1 MKIAVLGSGAWGTA
15 LAIGLCP
22 RHDLTLWIRD
32 RGHYEEMIETRVNR
46 RHLDPFPI
54 PESVVLS
61 NDFDAATREADLVL
75 IAVPMSGLRKTFR
88 SLAGS
93 GRKIPVIWVSKGFE
107 SGTSKLPHQVAM
119 EEYDAIAPYGVL
131 SGPSFAREVAEGLP
145 VALTLASNDR
155 DFAART
161 ASVLHNNRI
170 RIYSSEDLIGVEV
183 GGAVKNVMAIAA
195 GISDGLGLGSNAR
208 AALVT
213 RGLAEI
219 TRLGLKLG
227 GKLETFLG
235 LSGVGDLTLTCT
247 GDLSRNRKVG
257 LMLATGK
264 PLEKILEELG
274 ATAEGVFTAKEVDM
288 LARSLD
294 VDMPIT
300 KAVCSVLY
308 EGVPAIAAVEELMK
322 RDPKAESDLGLPLH

>member
-32 RGHYEEMIETRVNR
+32 RLHFEEMRETRINR
-46 RHLDPFPI
+46 RHLDPFLI
-54 PESVVLS
+54 PEKILLS
-61 NDFDAATREADLVL
+61 NDFDAATSNADLVL
-75 IAVPMSGLRKTFR
+75 IAVPMSGLREVFR
-88 SLAGS
+88 SLAHS
-93 GRKIPVIWVSKGFE
+93 GRKIPAIWVSKGFE
-107 SGTSKLPHQVAM
+107 SGTSKLPHQVAF
-119 EEYDAIAPYGVL
+119 EEYDEVAPYGVL

-145 VALTLASNDR
+145 VALTLASNDH

-161 ASVLHNNRI
+161 AAALHNNRI

-195 GISDGLGLGSNAR
+195 GISDGLGLGNNAR
-208 AALVT
+208 AALIT

-235 LSGVGDLTLTCT
+235 LSGVGDLALTCT

-257 LMLATGK
+257 LMLAKGK

-274 ATAEGVFTAKEVDM
+274 ATAEGVYTAREVEM
-288 LARSLD
+288 LAGRLN
-294 VDMPIT
+294 VEMPIT

-308 EGVPAIAAVEELMK
+308 EGVPAIAAVDELMK
-322 RDPKAESDLGLPLH
+322 RESKAESNLGLPLH